1 MPVSNPRP
9 LGVTGTSKGDRL
21 SVKAT
26 YSLASIAIVGV
37 LFAGI
42 AYQKGWFNAREPQE
56 QATTANAVVD
66 PVPPTLEETLGL
78 DSDDL
83 VEVGGVRRPKRD
95 LEFEEAKIRPLS
107 EQESAVESFPNP
119 GRAIQLKGDENP
131 QVKQVFQDLHSPDT
145 PLPNRSTRFLP
156 EDFDRAAY
164 DRDPEAYLSKVVP
177 GRIFQSAQ
185 PGPDVTPIA
194 AVSRLFQNVI
204 QGETVSL
211 EVRVEPKQPVTFHT
225 QDVGEF
231 DNRLTTFTTAADEN
245 GVARAM
251 YLATTGN
258 MGLANI
264 IASSPVHSEQVE
276 FVVNVS
282 LPVRSGSP

>member
-1 MPVSNPRP
+1 M
-9 LGVTGTSKGDRL
+9 

-26 YSLASIAIVGV
+26 YSLVSIAIVGV

-42 AYQKGWFNAREPQE
+42 AYQQGWFDAREPQE
-56 QATTANAVVD
+56 QVATSNAVVD
-66 PVPPTLEETLGL
+66 PVAPTLEETLGL
-78 DSDDL
+78 TPDDL

-95 LEFEEAKIRPLS
+95 LEFEEARIRPLS
-107 EQESAVESFPNP
+107 EQELAVESFPNP

-131 QVKQVFQDLHSPDT
+131 QVRQVFQDLKSPDT
-145 PLPNRSTRFLP
+145 PLPNRSTRFQP
-156 EDFDRAAY
+156 EPFDRVAY
-164 DRDPEAYLSKVVP
+164 DRDPEAYLSTVVP

-194 AVSRLFQNVI
+194 SVGRQYHNVI
-204 QGETVSL
+204 QGETVTL

-231 DNRLTTFTTAADEN
+231 DNRLTTYTIAADEN
-245 GVARAM
+245 GLARAR
-251 YLATTGN
+251 YLATTGTL
-258 MGLANI
+258 GLVNV

-282 LPVRSGSP
+282 LPVKVGAP